1 MLLLLLLLL
10 RGSSTS
16 SVFPALFR
24 SRRPSIAPSQ
34 SRSWWQEIFPQVPSF
49 CCLCASGRETPAD
62 LVCSFF
68 FFFFLWQENSR
79 RPRSLLRSRT
89 LSSSAFLLRWL
100 LTDWLRLEPFSTPSF
115 PFRSSPSFLF
125 LSIFLS
131 LSPAVPFPLFLSFFL
146 RSSSCYFFSF
156 FSLPISS
163 SSHHRRFPSSPVPS
177 PLRPSSPPVTHLHP
191 PPARLLT
198 TNTS

>member
-62 LVCSFF
+62 LFFSFF
-68 FFFFLWQENSR
+68 FFFFWQENSR

-89 LSSSAFLLRWL
+89 LSSSAFLLRCRCSQTSYVL
-100 LTDWLRLEPFSTPSF
+100 SHSPRRPFLSDPLPLFFFFPFSFSLSRCRFFFSF
-115 PFRSSPSFLF
+115 SFSFSVLLLVTFFRFLLFTHLLVVASPSLSVFPSSVSSSSF
-125 LSIFLS
+125 LSS
-131 LSPAVPFPLFLSFFL
+131 CDSSS
-146 RSSSCYFFSF
+146 SSSC
-156 FSLPISS
+156 
-163 SSHHRRFPSSPVPS
+163 SSP
-177 PLRPSSPPVTHLHP
+177 HY
-191 PPARLLT
+191 
-198 TNTS
+198 

>member
-68 FFFFLWQENSR
+68 FFFYLWQENFR

-125 LSIFLS
+125 FFPSSFPCRLPFPFLFFS
-131 LSPAVPFPLFLSFFL
+131 LSFSVLLLVTFSVSFLFTHLFVVTSPSLSVFPSSVSSSSFLYSCDSSS
-146 RSSSCYFFSF
+146 SSSC
-156 FSLPISS
+156 
-163 SSHHRRFPSSPVPS
+163 SSP
-177 PLRPSSPPVTHLHP
+177 HH
-191 PPARLLT
+191 
-198 TNTS
+198 

>member
-62 LVCSFF
+62 LFCSFF
-68 FFFFLWQENSR
+68 FFFYLWQENFR

-125 LSIFLS
+125 FFPSSFPFRL
-131 LSPAVPFPLFLSFFL
+131 PFPFLFSSSFL

-156 FSLPISS
+156 FSLYPSL
-163 SSHHRRFPSSPVPS
+163 RRHIPVAFRLPQF
-177 PLRPSSPPVTHLHP
+177 
-191 PPARLLT
+191 RLLFVLPLLL
-198 TNTS
+198 